1 MTTTIS
7 IVETELIDE
16 KVNKIMRQ
24 TDYSKETALEKLKE
38 HNFDEIITIRS
49 YLGIDIKK
57 NNKNDVK
64 IKSINQEI
72 YKQLRYKLNTNMKD
86 YQERVEKGEVKKII

>member
-1 MTTTIS
+1 MDTAIS

-24 TDYSKETALEKLKE
+24 TDYSKESALEKLKE
-38 HNFDEIITIRS
+38 HNFDEVATIRS
-49 YLGIDIKK
+49 YLGIDEKK